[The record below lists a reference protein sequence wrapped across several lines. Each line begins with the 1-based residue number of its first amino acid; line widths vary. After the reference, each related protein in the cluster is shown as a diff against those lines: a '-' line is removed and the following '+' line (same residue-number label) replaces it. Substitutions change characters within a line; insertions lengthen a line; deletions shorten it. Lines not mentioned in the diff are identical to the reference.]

1 MKLKGIIKME
11 NHGNKYK
18 DKNAKNTIENV
29 VRYEAAFLYPATQMD
44 DGLMPRCTP
53 ANLAGG
59 EYSTYPANVDDK
71 NKKKD
76 K

>member
-1 MKLKGIIKME
+1 MV
-11 NHGNKYK
+11 NHGDKYK
-18 DKNAKNTIENV
+18 DKDAKNTIENV

-59 EYSTYPANVDDK
+59 EYSTYPANADEK
-71 NKKKD
+71 SKKKNC
-76 K
+76 KK